1 MIYTLCACTNAQ
13 SVFIASSTQALKSF
27 FTKTPVR
34 LSLSQ
39 PRVVYFKEIGSRMT
53 LNVYCLEKLKEKGGK
68 KIFSIMQKHCMKSL
82 ACPFCSTKVNRKGN
96 HLVCRLLQLF
106 LLINGNI
113 ERLLLVFFLS
123 HHISFHEKIY
133 LRLQKTYF

>member
-68 KIFSIMQKHCMKSL
+68 KKIQYHVEALHEVIGLSFLFH
-82 ACPFCSTKVNRKGN
+82 KG
-96 HLVCRLLQLF
+96 
-106 LLINGNI
+106 
-113 ERLLLVFFLS
+113 E
-123 HHISFHEKIY
+123 
-133 LRLQKTYF
+133 